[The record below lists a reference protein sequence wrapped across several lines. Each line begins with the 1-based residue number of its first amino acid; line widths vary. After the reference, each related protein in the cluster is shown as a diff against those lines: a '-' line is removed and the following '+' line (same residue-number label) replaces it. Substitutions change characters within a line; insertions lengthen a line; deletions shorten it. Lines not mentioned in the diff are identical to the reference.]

1 MNIIGGVL
9 IGFAVSDL
17 AVGHT
22 LHPAIDLIL
31 IMVGAVMIAYAFG
44 VLRSKK

>member
-17 AVGHT
+17 TVGHT
-22 LHPAIDLIL
+22 LHPIIDFILALI
-31 IMVGAVMIAYAFG
+31 GAVMIAYAFG
-44 VLRSKK
+44 VFRNKQ